1 MTNNAVNPLQIINIS
16 KQFGEHKVLQ
26 DVSLSINQGQIYGL
40 VGLNGI
46 GKTTLIKIILGLLK
60 QDEGQIQLYGKAN
73 SILDIKKKYS
83 YLPEKFH
90 PSAFLK
96 GEEFLSLSIS
106 YYGKK
111 YNRQEAIELC
121 EELDLSPKVLDSRIG
136 NYSKGMG
143 QKLGLVSA
151 FMADTPL
158 LILDEPMSG
167 LDPRARIALKKKL
180 RQYVQNGKRS
190 IFFTSHILSDI
201 EAICEKIAILDNGKI
216 HYEGSV
222 KQFVAKANNLEE
234 AFIKITEGVSTS

>member
-1 MTNNAVNPLQIINIS
+1 MTNNTANPLQIVNIS
-16 KQFGEHKVLQ
+16 KQFAEHKVLQ
-26 DVSLSINQGQIYGL
+26 DVSITVNQGEIYGL

-60 QDEGQIQLYGKAN
+60 QDAGQIQLYGKAN
-73 SILDIKKKYS
+73 NIPDIKKKYS

-90 PSAFLK
+90 PSSFLK

-106 YYGKK
+106 YYGKN

-180 RQYVQNGKRS
+180 KQYIQNGKRS

-201 EAICEKIAILDNGKI
+201 EAICERIAILDNGKI

-222 KQFVAKANNLEE
+222 KQFVAQASNLEE
-234 AFIKITEGVSTS
+234 AFIKITEGH